1 MNRKYISSFSVPEE
15 EGKPSPPRL
24 LPVVFMHNDRDK
36 VGHDP
41 DRSKCLFL
49 LKALRV
55 TQDPKRLAQMMGM
68 KRVAEVYR
76 TLDKLAIRREY
87 HDAWVKLGI
96 DFPYIL
102 SHFKDVIEHG
112 KGADRVASLK
122 ALLKSVGMDE
132 YKESESDNSGGWE
145 EILGKKIEALKDL
158 QGALPEANKDYEVIA
173 PSIPSD
179 VRMLSTGKDDR

>member
-1 MNRKYISSFSVPEE
+1 MNDEKLKENPVSAPV
-15 EGKPSPPRL
+15 RL
-24 LPVVFMHNDRDK
+24 LPVVFRNQDK
-36 VGHDP
+36 GRPKNSP
-41 DRSKCLFL
+41 DHAKCLFL

-55 TQDPKRLAQMMGM
+55 TQDPKRLAHMMGV

-96 DFPYIL
+96 NFPYIL
-102 SHFKDVIEHG
+102 SNFKDIIDHG
-112 KGADRVASLK
+112 KGADRVNSLK

-145 EILGKKIEALKDL
+145 DILGKKIEALKEL
-158 QGALPEANKDYEVIA
+158 QEASPELGKDYDVIA
-173 PSIPSD
+173 PSIPENA
-179 VRMLSTGKDDR
+179 RMLSSGKGD